1 MAPGPKEVVMED
13 AVIVSAV
20 RTPVGSFGGQFTD
33 VPATELGAHAV
44 RAALERA
51 GMSGDEVEEVVLGC
65 VLQAGLGQNP
75 ARQAALAAGIP
86 KEVPATTI
94 NMLCGSGL
102 KSVAIASQMIRA
114 GDADVVVAGGMEN
127 MTRAPYLVPT
137 ARFGA
142 RMGPAELIDS
152 MVFDGLTDAFNHIH
166 MGITA
171 ENLAD
176 QYGISREEQD
186 EFAANSQQQA
196 ERAIREGV
204 FKDEIEP
211 IEVPEKRGTRL
222 VENDEHPRP
231 GTTAEALARLRA
243 AFRQDGG
250 TVTAGNAS
258 GVNDGAAAIVV
269 MSARRA
275 RERGLEPFGTVES
288 HASVGV
294 EPKIMGIGP
303 VPAVRKALEKAGLQL
318 GDIDLFELNEAFAAQ
333 SLAVIT
339 ELGIDRKRINP
350 HGGAIALGHPIG
362 ASGGRI
368 LVTLLHEMKRSR
380 ANRGLATLCV
390 GGGQGQAAVIRNG
403 ASR

>member
-1 MAPGPKEVVMED
+1 MQE

-20 RTPVGSFGGQFTD
+20 RTPVGAFGGQFKD

-44 RAALERA
+44 RAALERT
-51 GMSGDEVEEVVLGC
+51 GVRPEEVDEVVLGC

-75 ARQAALAAGIP
+75 ARQAAIAAGIP

-102 KSVAIASQMIRA
+102 KAVAIASQMVRA
-114 GDADVVVAGGMEN
+114 GDAGVVVAGGMEN
-127 MTRAPYLVPT
+127 MSRAPYLVPS

-142 RMGPAELIDS
+142 RMGPAQMVDS
-152 MVFDGLTDAFNHIH
+152 MVHDGLTDAFDDIH

-176 QYGISREEQD
+176 QYSISRDEQD
-186 EFAANSQQQA
+186 AFAATSQQKA
-196 ERAIREGV
+196 ERAIEAGV
-204 FKDEIEP
+204 FADEIVP
-211 IEVPEKRGTRL
+211 IEVPDKRGARVVDT
-222 VENDEHPRP
+222 DEHPRP
-231 GTTAEALARLRA
+231 GTTAEALAKLRA
-243 AFRQDGG
+243 AFRKDGG

-269 MSARRA
+269 MSARKA
-275 RERGLEPFGTVES
+275 RELGLEPMGTVES
-288 HASVGV
+288 YASVGV

-318 GDIDLFELNEAFAAQ
+318 ADVDVFELNEAFAAQ
-333 SLAVIT
+333 SLAVIK
-339 ELGIDRKRINP
+339 ELGIEGERINP

-368 LVTLLHEMKRSR
+368 LVTLLHEMKRTH
-380 ANRGLATLCV
+380 AQRGVATLCV

-403 ASR
+403 AGRPAA

>member
-1 MAPGPKEVVMED
+1 VPKEVVMED

-20 RTPVGSFGGQFTD
+20 RTPVGTFGGQFRD
-33 VPATELGAHAV
+33 VPATELGALAV

-51 GMSGDEVEEVVLGC
+51 GVSGEEVEEVVLGC

-114 GDADVVVAGGMEN
+114 GDVDVVVAGGMEN

-137 ARFGA
+137 GRFGA
-142 RMGPAELIDS
+142 RMGAAEMIDS
-152 MVFDGLTDAFNHIH
+152 MVFDGLTDAFSHIH

-171 ENLAD
+171 ENLAE
-176 QYGISREEQD
+176 QYGIGRDEQD
-186 EFAANSQQQA
+186 EFAAASQQKA
-196 ERAIREGV
+196 ERAIQAGV
-204 FKDEIEP
+204 FREEIVP
-211 IEVPEKRGTRL
+211 IEVPEKRGTRV

-231 GTTAEALARLRA
+231 GTTAEALAKLRA
-243 AFRQDGG
+243 AFRKDGG

-269 MSARRA
+269 MSAGRA
-275 RERGLEPFGTVES
+275 AERGLEPFGTVES

-303 VPAVRKALEKAGLQL
+303 VPAVRKALDKAGLQL
-318 GDIDLFELNEAFAAQ
+318 ADIDLFELNEAFAAQ
-333 SLAVIT
+333 SLAVVK
-339 ELGIDRKRINP
+339 ELGIDGERINP

-368 LVTLLHEMKRSR
+368 LVTLLHEMRRSH
-380 ANRGLATLCV
+380 AARGIATLCV
-390 GGGQGQAAVIRNG
+390 GGGQGQAAIIRNG
-403 ASR
+403 AGR